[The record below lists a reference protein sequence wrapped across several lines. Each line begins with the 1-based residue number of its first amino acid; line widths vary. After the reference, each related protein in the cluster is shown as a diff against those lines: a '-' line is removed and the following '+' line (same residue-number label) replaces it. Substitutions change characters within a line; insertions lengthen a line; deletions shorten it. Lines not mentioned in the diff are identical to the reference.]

1 MDNSAR
7 RKVLVFAALVL
18 SLLLLQFAYRSLN
31 EGEPSFYSFNVVAIY
46 PHDDAAFTQG
56 LVYHEGLLYEG
67 TGLYGRSSVR
77 IVELL
82 TGDTIEQVDLPY
94 EYFGEGIALVGD
106 MVYQVTWEAGTGFIY
121 STDDLAEIR
130 SFSYS
135 GEGWGLTYDGANLI
149 LSNGSSTLSFL
160 DPETFQVVRTV
171 HVTYDEAPV
180 PDLNEL
186 EYVDGVVYANIW
198 QSDQIVMIDP
208 DDGDVIGWIELEG
221 IEELLVS
228 SEGIDVINGI
238 AYNYETGRLLVT
250 GKLWPNVFE
259 IELVP
264 E

>member
-18 SLLLLQFAYRSLN
+18 FLLLLQFVYQSLN
-31 EGEPSFYSFNVVAIY
+31 DGEPSFYSFNVVATY
-46 PHDDAAFTQG
+46 PHDDTAFTQG

-67 TGLYGRSSVR
+67 TGRYGRSSLR
-77 IVELL
+77 ISDLS
-82 TGDTIEQVDLPY
+82 TGIVIEEVNLPA
-94 EYFGEGIALVGD
+94 EFFGEGIAVVGD
-106 MVYQVTWEAGTGFIY
+106 HVYQVTWEEGTGFVY
-121 STDDLAEIR
+121 SADDLSETR

-160 DPETFQVVRTV
+160 NPETFQVVRTV
-171 HVTYDEAPV
+171 DVAYDDAPV
-180 PDLNEL
+180 LNLNEL

-198 QSDQIVMIDP
+198 QTNQIVMVDP
-208 DDGDVIGWIELEG
+208 DDGAVIGWIDLEG
-221 IEELLVS
+221 IEEHLDS
-228 SEGIDVINGI
+228 TDGIDVLNGI
-238 AYNYETGRLLVT
+238 AYNYDTGRFLVT

-259 IELVP
+259 IELVS